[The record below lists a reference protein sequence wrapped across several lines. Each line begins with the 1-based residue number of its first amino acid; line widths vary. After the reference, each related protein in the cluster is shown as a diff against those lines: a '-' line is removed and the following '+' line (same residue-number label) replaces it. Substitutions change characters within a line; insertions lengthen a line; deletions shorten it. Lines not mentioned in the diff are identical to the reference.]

1 MKKKFKY
8 NSNFKSINTVGSLSY
23 LKSLFQIQFIEFNID
38 FISHHTWKKDINYL
52 SKQKEI
58 INFNL
63 KYNSYK

>member
-1 MKKKFKY
+1 MKKKFKFS
-8 NSNFKSINTVGSLSY
+8 SNLKCINTAGSLFH
-23 LKSLFQIQFIEFNID
+23 LKSLLQIQIIEFNID

-58 INFNL
+58 VNFNL